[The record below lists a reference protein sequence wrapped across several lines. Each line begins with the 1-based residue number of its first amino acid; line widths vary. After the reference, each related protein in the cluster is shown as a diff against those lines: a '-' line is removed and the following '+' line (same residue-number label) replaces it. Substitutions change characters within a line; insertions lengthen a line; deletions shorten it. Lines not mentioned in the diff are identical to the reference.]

1 MIALGILLAL
11 IPAVGYGVQPLLASK
26 IGGSPSNQ
34 IFGTGFGAAIVGVV
48 LWMIYGTASGSDFAW
63 AFVAGMLWAMAQ
75 AGQYVAFTKIGVTKT
90 MPISTGLQVVGTSLI
105 GIVAFGEWSGALAL
119 SIGAVAIALVVL
131 GVALTS
137 VTDKKSNGSGSSA
150 VGQGLAV
157 LLPTTIGYWAY
168 SALPKAL
175 DSVSGT
181 HLLFPEMLGIFVGAI
196 LYNLFTTRGKSFAQS
211 KSWKNGVIGIVF
223 GISSLAY
230 IFAAKDAGVATSFVI
245 TQMNVVVST
254 LGGLFI
260 LHETKSPRELKF
272 TLSGLLLIVVGSV
285 ATAFL

>member
-1 MIALGILLAL
+1 MGVLLAL
-11 IPAVGYGVQPLLASK
+11 IPAIGYGVQPLIATK
-26 IGGSPSNQ
+26 VGGSPSNQ
-34 IFGTGFGAAIVGVV
+34 IFGTGFGAAIVGVIM
-48 LWMIYGTASGSDFAW
+48 WAIFGTASGSGFWW
-63 AFVAGMLWAMAQ
+63 AFLAGALWSLAQ
-75 AGQYVAFTKIGVTKT
+75 AGQYVAFTQIGVTRT

-105 GIVAFGEWSGALAL
+105 GILIFGEWNKSYSKWVG
-119 SIGAVAIALVVL
+119 AIAILLVVI
-131 GVALTS
+131 GVALTAI
-137 VTDKKSNGSGSSA
+137 TDKKEGNSA
-150 VGQGLAV
+150 SASIGRGLAV
-157 LLPTTIGYWAY
+157 LVPTTIGYWAY

-196 LYNLFTTRGKSFAQS
+196 IYNLVRTKGKSFAQ
-211 KSWKNGVIGIVF
+211 KESWQNGIIGIVF

-260 LHETKSPRELKF
+260 LHESKTPREMKF
-272 TLSGLLLIVVGSV
+272 TLSGLALIVVGSV
-285 ATAFL
+285 MTAFL

>member
-26 IGGSPSNQ
+26 IGGSPANQ

-63 AFVAGMLWAMAQ
+63 AFFAGVLWAMAQ

-105 GIVAFGEWSGALAL
+105 GIIAFGEWSGALAL
-119 SIGAVAIALVVL
+119 SIGAVAIALVIL

-137 VTDKKSNGSGSSA
+137 VTDKKATGSGSSA
-150 VGQGLAV
+150 IGQGLAI

-175 DSVSGT
+175 ASVSGT
-181 HLLFPEMLGIFVGAI
+181 HLLFPEMLGIFAGAI
-196 LYNLFTTRGKSFAQS
+196 LYNLFTTRGKGFVQS
-211 KSWKNGVIGIVF
+211 KGWKNGVIGLVF
-223 GISSLAY
+223 GIS
-230 IFAAKDAGVATSFVI
+230 
-245 TQMNVVVST
+245 
-254 LGGLFI
+254 
-260 LHETKSPRELKF
+260 
-272 TLSGLLLIVVGSV
+272 
-285 ATAFL
+285 

>member
-1 MIALGILLAL
+1 MGVLLAL
-11 IPAVGYGVQPLLASK
+11 IPAIGYGVQPLIATK
-26 IGGSPSNQ
+26 VGGSPSNQ
-34 IFGTGFGAAIVGVV
+34 IFGTGFGAAIVGVIM
-48 LWMIYGTASGSDFAW
+48 WAIFGTASGTGFWW
-63 AFVAGMLWAMAQ
+63 AFLAGALWSLAQ
-75 AGQYVAFTKIGVTKT
+75 AGQYVAFTQIGVTRT

-105 GIVAFGEWSGALAL
+105 GILIFGEWNKPYSKWVG
-119 SIGAVAIALVVL
+119 AIAILLVVI
-131 GVALTS
+131 GVALTAI
-137 VTDKKSNGSGSSA
+137 TDKKEGNSA
-150 VGQGLAV
+150 SASIGRGLAV
-157 LLPTTIGYWAY
+157 LVPTTIGYWAY

-196 LYNLFTTRGKSFAQS
+196 IYNLVRTKGKSLAQ
-211 KSWKNGVIGIVF
+211 KESWQNGIIGIVF

-260 LHETKSPRELKF
+260 LHESKTPREMKF
-272 TLSGLLLIVVGSV
+272 TLSGLALIVVGSV
-285 ATAFL
+285 MTAFL

>member
-1 MIALGILLAL
+1 VGVLLAL
-11 IPAVGYGVQPLLASK
+11 IPAIGYGVQPLIATK
-26 IGGSPSNQ
+26 VGGSPSNQ
-34 IFGTGFGAAIVGVV
+34 IFGTGFGAAIVGVIM
-48 LWMIYGTASGSDFAW
+48 WAIFGTASGSGFWW
-63 AFVAGMLWAMAQ
+63 AFLAGALWSLAQ
-75 AGQYVAFTKIGVTKT
+75 AGQYVAFTQIGVTRT

-105 GIVAFGEWSGALAL
+105 GILIFGEWNKSYSKWVG
-119 SIGAVAIALVVL
+119 AIAILLVVI
-131 GVALTS
+131 GVALTAI
-137 VTDKKSNGSGSSA
+137 TDKKEGNSA
-150 VGQGLAV
+150 SASIGRGLAV
-157 LLPTTIGYWAY
+157 LVPTTIGYWAY

-196 LYNLFTTRGKSFAQS
+196 IYNLVRTKGKSFAQ
-211 KSWKNGVIGIVF
+211 KESWQNGIIGIVF

-260 LHETKSPRELKF
+260 LHESKTPREMKF
-272 TLSGLLLIVVGSV
+272 TLSGLALIVVGSV
-285 ATAFL
+285 MTAFL

>member
-1 MIALGILLAL
+1 MIVLGILLAL
-11 IPAVGYGVQPLLASK
+11 IPAVGYGIQPLLASK

-63 AFVAGMLWAMAQ
+63 AFLASALWALAQ

-105 GIVAFGEWSGALAL
+105 GIVAFGEWSGATAL
-119 SIGAVAIALVVL
+119 TIGALAIALVVL
-131 GVALTS
+131 GVAMTA
-137 VTDKKSNGSGSSA
+137 VTDKKSNGSTSS
-150 VGQGLAV
+150 VGAGLAV

-181 HLLFPEMLGIFVGAI
+181 HLLFPEMLGIFAGAI
-196 LYNLFTTRGKSFAQS
+196 LYNLFTTHGKSFAQS
-211 KSWKNGVIGIVF
+211 ASWKNGIIGLVF

-230 IFAAKDAGVATSFVI
+230 IFAAKSAGVATSFVI

-260 LHETKSPRELKF
+260 LHETKTPRELRF
-272 TLSGLLLIVVGSV
+272 TLSGLLLIVIGSV